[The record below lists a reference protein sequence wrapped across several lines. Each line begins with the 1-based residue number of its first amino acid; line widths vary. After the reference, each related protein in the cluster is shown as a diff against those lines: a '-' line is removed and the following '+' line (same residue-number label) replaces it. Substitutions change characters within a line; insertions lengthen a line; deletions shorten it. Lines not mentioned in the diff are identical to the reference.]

1 MSPHRLPVM
10 AGVVSLSLGL
20 AACTLG
26 SDGSPDATAPA
37 GQKLGVEHVHG
48 LGVDPADGV
57 LYAATHFGLWRI
69 PEQGQ
74 ATRVADRYQDT
85 MGFTVVGPGTFLG
98 SGHPDFQ
105 MDPDLPTRLGLI
117 RSADAGETWQGISM
131 SGEADFHVLHAVH
144 GQVYGWDSGSGR
156 VMVSS
161 DDGRSWETR
170 SALGLRDLVV
180 SPDDPERLLATT
192 EAGVIRSD
200 DGGRRWAQVT
210 GAPALTVLAWDG
222 RDSLYGVTTDGTVQ
236 HSVDGGG
243 TWSLRG
249 AVGGEPEALTVSVN
263 DDSERLYVAVAEQGI
278 LSSDDG
284 GATFAVRYAQ

>member
-1 MSPHRLPVM
+1 MSPHRLSVM
-10 AGVVSLSLGL
+10 TALVSLSLGL
-20 AACTLG
+20 AACTPG
-26 SDGSPDATAPA
+26 SDGSRDATALA
-37 GQKLGVEHVHG
+37 TGELGVEHVHG

-69 PEQGQ
+69 PEQGE

-85 MGFTVVGPGTFLG
+85 MGFTVLGPGTFLG

-117 RSADAGETWQGISM
+117 RSADAGETWDSVSM

-170 SALGLRDLVV
+170 STLDLRDFVV
-180 SPDDPERLLATT
+180 NPDASERLLATT
-192 EAGVIRSD
+192 ETGVIRSD
-200 DGGRRWAQVT
+200 DGGRTWAPVP
-210 GAPALTVLAWDG
+210 GAPAFTVLAWGSGDF
-222 RDSLYGVTTDGTVQ
+222 LYGVTADGAVQ
-236 HSVDGGG
+236 HSMDGGG
-243 TWSLRG
+243 TWSVRG
-249 AVGGEPEALTVSVN
+249 AVGGSPEALTVSL
-263 DDSERLYVAVAEQGI
+263 DGDSERLYVAVAEKGI

-284 GATFAVRYAQ
+284 GATFAVRYVE

>member
-1 MSPHRLPVM
+1 MSPHRMRVM
-10 AGVVSLSLGL
+10 AGVVFLSLGS
-20 AACTLG
+20 AACTPG
-26 SDGSPDATAPA
+26 SEGSRVATAPA
-37 GQKLGVEHVHG
+37 TPELGVEHVHG
-48 LGVDPADGV
+48 LGVDPVDGV

-117 RSADAGETWQGISM
+117 RSADAGETWESVSM

-170 SALGLRDLVV
+170 SALDLRDLVV
-180 SPDDPERLLATT
+180 SPDAPERLLATT

-200 DGGRRWAQVT
+200 DGGRTWAQVP
-210 GAPALTVLAWDG
+210 GVPAFTVLAWGG
-222 RDSLYGVTTDGTVQ
+222 RDSLYGVTADGAVQ

-249 AVGGEPEALTVSVN
+249 AVGGEPEALAVSVGG
-263 DDSERLYVAVAEQGI
+263 DSERLYVAVAEQGI
-278 LSSDDG
+278 VSSDDG
-284 GATFAVRYAQ
+284 GATFAIRYAE